1 VHDPPPIF
9 FFPRLSQA
17 VLLTSL
23 SLLSFLHALRT
34 KVAQGAMTMQQARE
48 RVAMMQASAP
58 HSFQDQATPQQ
69 SPPGFPTGGFPSG
82 GMQQQIALLS
92 QRAQASTNNQM
103 NPLQRMIQAQEP
115 SHARQFGMPLAQG
128 QQQDGSGFATRLGQN
143 GNPTGMGLSQG
154 QGALQPSF
162 VQPSPSVPPTNVQP
176 SALSASQVP
185 PPGGQPV
192 PDPSNILAEM
202 PLQQLVALFV
212 QLRRAV
218 GEGEK
223 ILQTASNSGD
233 GDLQLRQLR
242 SRIDG
247 YKQRLLEVHDLI
259 QAKSRAR

>member
-1 VHDPPPIF
+1 
-9 FFPRLSQA
+9 
-17 VLLTSL
+17 
-23 SLLSFLHALRT
+23 
-34 KVAQGAMTMQQARE
+34 MQQARE

-69 SPPGFPTGGFPSG
+69 LPPGFPTGGLPSG
-82 GMQQQIALLS
+82 AMQQQMALLS

-103 NPLQRMIQAQEP
+103 NPLQRMIQALEP

-128 QQQDGSGFATRLGQN
+128 QQQDGSGFATRVGQN

-154 QGALQPSF
+154 HGALQPSF
-162 VQPSPSVPPTNVQP
+162 VQPSTSVPPANVQP
-176 SALSASQVP
+176 SAPSASQVP

-192 PDPSNILAEM
+192 PGPSNMAEM

-212 QLRRAV
+212 QLRRAM

-223 ILQTASNSGD
+223 LLQTASNSGD
-233 GDLQLRQLR
+233 GDLQQRQLR

-247 YKQRLLEVHDLI
+247 FKQRLIVVHDLI